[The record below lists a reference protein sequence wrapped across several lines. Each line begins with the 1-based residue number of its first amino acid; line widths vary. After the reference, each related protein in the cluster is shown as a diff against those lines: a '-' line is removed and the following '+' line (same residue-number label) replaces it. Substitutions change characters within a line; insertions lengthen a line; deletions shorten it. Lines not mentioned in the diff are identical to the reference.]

1 MLKVPEE
8 LLDLRDQHGIFKDQK
23 KNLEI
28 LSTFNKNVTLR
39 GYLAN
44 FGHKPKFESQP

>member
-23 KNLEI
+23 KLGDLKHFQQECDFTRK
-28 LSTFNKNVTLR
+28 STLKACL
-39 GYLAN
+39 
-44 FGHKPKFESQP
+44 